1 MVLQLL
7 VVMVRIKCIQIWKFN
22 LSQEKEYKD
31 ALEAYNEKN
40 KEKVQLVGRL
50 MEVSNLVN
58 ESETLRIKKLDEL
71 SKSIESTR

>member
-1 MVLQLL
+1 MYHIEFGTSATCSN
-7 VVMVRIKCIQIWKFN
+7 VRIKFIQIRRFN

-50 MEVSNLVN
+50 MEVSNV
-58 ESETLRIKKLDEL
+58 S
-71 SKSIESTR
+71 

>member
-1 MVLQLL
+1 MLL
-7 VVMVRIKCIQIWKFN
+7 RCISEFGTKATYSNARVKCVQIWRFN

-50 MEVSNLVN
+50 MEVSNV
-58 ESETLRIKKLDEL
+58 S
-71 SKSIESTR
+71 